1 METISKMFE
10 QFENLDREIKEAKL
24 KIVESILEDIMVS
37 LRRHGVTPDILI
49 QYAQSRKRGR
59 SVLPRYWNPDTGET
73 WSGRGREPKWIAG
86 KERGQYLIRDDQRKS
101 MLGSS
106 RT

>member
-1 METISKMFE
+1 MENISKMFA
-10 QFENLDREIKEAKL
+10 QFEDLDREIREAKIR
-24 KIVESILEDIMVS
+24 IVESILEDILIS

-49 QYAQSRKRGR
+49 EYAQSKRR
-59 SVLPRYWNPDTGET
+59 SKAVLPKYWNPDTGET

-86 KERGQYLIRDDQRKS
+86 KERSKYLIRDGQSNPILD
-101 MLGSS
+101 SS